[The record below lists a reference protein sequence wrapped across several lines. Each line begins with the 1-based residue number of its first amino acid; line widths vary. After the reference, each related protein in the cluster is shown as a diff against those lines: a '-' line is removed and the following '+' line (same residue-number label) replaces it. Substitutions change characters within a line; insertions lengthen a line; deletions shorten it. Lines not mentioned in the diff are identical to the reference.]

1 MLISLFSVAKQLHT
15 DSCVLVDRTC
25 WFTGSSFWLIEPV
38 DLTVRPF
45 DWSNLWIYLVV
56 LLVGQTCWFTGSS
69 FWLVEPVDLPGRHSG
84 WSNLLIYQA
93 VLLVD
98 RTYWFTGSS
107 FRFVEHVDLAV
118 VFPGDGCWGATTT
131 FSSGVPQRISTRRCA
146 TKVKKAYH
154 IPLLCDI
161 WHLPGGG
168 VGEACE
174 NHRRR
179 NSATLTNWLCLVFGG
194 PAVCGA
200 PPKDIKLYYQSKGI
214 AQRHRHKASMSGG

>member
-1 MLISLFSVAKQLHT
+1 MYCIWDTDPDPYRFCANLTFLSCKTTSHRQLCFGWSNLLIYRFVLLIDRTCGFTWLSFWLVKPVDLPGRPFGWSNLLIYLF
-15 DSCVLVDRTC
+15 VLLIRRTC
-25 WFTGSSFWLIEPV
+25 WFTGSSFW
-38 DLTVRPF
+38 
-45 DWSNLWIYLVV
+45 
-56 LLVGQTCWFTGSS
+56 
-69 FWLVEPVDLPGRHSG
+69 
-84 WSNLLIYQA
+84 
-93 VLLVD
+93 
-98 RTYWFTGSS
+98 
-107 FRFVEHVDLAV
+107 FVEHVDLPV
-118 VFPGDGCWGATTT
+118 VFPGDSCWGATTT

-146 TKVKKAYH
+146 TKVKKDYH

-174 NHRRR
+174 IHRRR

>member
-1 MLISLFSVAKQLHT
+1 MKLNVYCIWDTDPDPYRFCANLTFLSCKTTSHRQLCFGWSNLLIYRF
-15 DSCVLVDRTC
+15 VLLIDRTC
-25 WFTGSSFWLIEPV
+25 WFNGSSFWLIEPV
-38 DLTVRPF
+38 DLPGCPF
-45 DWSNLWIYLVV
+45 
-56 LLVGQTCWFTGSS
+56 
-69 FWLVEPVDLPGRHSG
+69 G
-84 WSNLLIYQA
+84 WSNLLIYRV

-98 RTYWFTGSS
+98 RTYWFTCSS
-107 FRFVEHVDLAV
+107 FWFVEHVDLAV

-174 NHRRR
+174 IHRRR

>member
-1 MLISLFSVAKQLHT
+1 M
-15 DSCVLVDRTC
+15 
-25 WFTGSSFWLIEPV
+25 
-38 DLTVRPF
+38 
-45 DWSNLWIYLVV
+45 
-56 LLVGQTCWFTGSS
+56 
-69 FWLVEPVDLPGRHSG
+69 
-84 WSNLLIYQA
+84 
-93 VLLVD
+93 
-98 RTYWFTGSS
+98 
-107 FRFVEHVDLAV
+107 
-118 VFPGDGCWGATTT
+118 ATTT

-146 TKVKKAYH
+146 TKVKKDYH

-174 NHRRR
+174 IHRRR

-214 AQRHRHKASMSGG
+214 AQRHCHKASMSGGQIETEYIPQSQIDRVCSVQLDRLSTFCTVRYVDRVHSVQ